1 VKNPYFDQFVVFGDR
16 ELAEGLFPRAV
27 ELENRCGHNDLPL
40 SWGHFCFQASL
51 TRALGAFDFRVPRGS
66 PRSFLRIE
74 RKYFANDPGRLG
86 RSVDRDAGAARLDAY
101 LAFPCPMLLRKD
113 SQHTNKDLLCRRQ
126 LAYGLHTGMFLPE
139 HALAVSK

>member
-16 ELAEGLFPRAV
+16 ELAEGLFLGLSIFGFPRISSV
-27 ELENRCGHNDLPL
+27 
-40 SWGHFCFQASL
+40 
-51 TRALGAFDFRVPRGS
+51 VV
-66 PRSFLRIE
+66 RID

-101 LAFPCPMLLRKD
+101 LAFPCPDAPRARTPNTPMR
-113 SQHTNKDLLCRRQ
+113 DLLCRRQ